1 MNPYTDVTFPTFFI
15 TLFKRIFLFLTG
27 NLPFEAIATD
37 EVQLIVLAAVGG
49 ASAILGTWLTF
60 RRMAMLANALSHTL
74 LLGIVTVFLLYR
86 GFSEETIPTLFSV
99 PFSLLLL
106 GGVVAG
112 VITALLTEFLRTK
125 VGIQED
131 ASIGIVFTAFFALS
145 LLIVNLM
152 TRNAHIGVDAI
163 IGNVD
168 ALQKSAVFDAIP
180 LFVGVFLFELLF
192 RKELLAT
199 TFDAPFA
206 KGIGI
211 PSGRIN
217 FLLMGM
223 TALLLTLAFQAVGVI
238 QVLSFL
244 VIPPLFASRLS
255 HSIPTILK
263 LGILFAVVV
272 ACIGVALSRHLLT
285 VYSLPVSTGSLVVT
299 LQTLFLLPVLLFRP
313 KFARN

>member
-1 MNPYTDVTFPTFFI
+1 MNPYTDTTFWTFFS
-15 TLFKRIFLFLTG
+15 TPLKRIFLFVKG
-27 NLPFEAIATD
+27 EISFEGIATD
-37 EVQLIVLAAVGG
+37 EVQLIVLALVGG

-74 LLGIVTVFLLYR
+74 LLGIVGAFLLYR
-86 GFSEETIPTLFSV
+86 AFSLEPVPTLFSV
-99 PFSLLLL
+99 PFSILLL
-106 GGVVAG
+106 GGIIAG
-112 VITALLTEFLRTK
+112 IVTALLTESLRAK

-145 LLIVNLM
+145 LLIINLT

-168 ALQKSAVFDAIP
+168 ALQKSAIFDAIP
-180 LFVGVFLFELLF
+180 LFLGVFIFETLF

-206 KGIGI
+206 LGVGI

-238 QVLSFL
+238 QVLAFL
-244 VIPPLFASRLS
+244 VIPPLFAGRLS

-263 LGILFAVVV
+263 LGILFAILV
-272 ACIGVALSRHLLT
+272 AFIGVALSRHLLS

-299 LQTLFLLPVLLFRP
+299 LQALFLAPLLFL
-313 KFARN
+313 KKLD